1 LLAWLP
7 WIAAIGFAL
16 IAGFLGQAYFA
27 ARSEITA
34 LREQGAL
41 ADVENQSLRQRMEAE
56 RILSARRTADRL
68 AELRQPTELPQLRLV
83 RLVAATDTKPPTQ
96 AIVIWDDRRQ
106 EGELAAFQL
115 PPLASDRSYRIWI
128 VDPQYPEPVSAGVF
142 TGAQST
148 GEARVQLKP
157 AKPVTNAARFVVSV
171 ELMGGAPDAPG
182 PIVLSGW

>member
-56 RILSARRTADRL
+56 RILSA
-68 AELRQPTELPQLRLV
+68 PH
-83 RLVAATDTKPPTQ
+83 
-96 AIVIWDDRRQ
+96 
-106 EGELAAFQL
+106 G
-115 PPLASDRSYRIWI
+115 RSPR
-128 VDPQYPEPVSAGVF
+128 
-142 TGAQST
+142 
-148 GEARVQLKP
+148 
-157 AKPVTNAARFVVSV
+157 
-171 ELMGGAPDAPG
+171 
-182 PIVLSGW
+182 